1 MGLADPV
8 GQIKEG
14 YLADILLVDGN
25 PLADVSILQDAA
37 RLVGIIKDGAV
48 YKQPPGPAGGRAR
61 RRRVGAGAE
70 GGHMTARRLRL
81 GMVGGGRG
89 AFIGA
94 AHRIAARLD
103 DRYQLVAGAFSTDAE
118 NAVLSG
124 QDAQLAADRI
134 YTDYREMV
142 AAEARRADG
151 VEVVAVVTPN
161 NMHHPIA
168 RAFLEAGIDVIC
180 DKPLT
185 TTLAEARDLV
195 EAVQRS
201 GRLLG
206 VTYTYS
212 GYPMMREARA
222 QIEAG
227 RIGAVRVV
235 QVEFALGWM
244 ASPVD
249 AENKQARWRTDP
261 AQAGPS
267 LVVGDLGTH
276 CLHLMEFVSGR
287 LLTRLAAD
295 VQTLLPGRRL
305 DDNAQLMLAFD
316 NGARGAMWVSVVAA
330 GETVGLRLRVYGD
343 RGHLAWD
350 EVRPDEL
357 RLALIGESRRTLV
370 RGGDGLSDA
379 AKRATRMIAGLPEG
393 YYEAFANLYRDYAE
407 IQTARAAGRPADPLA
422 LLAPAV
428 EDGARGVA
436 FVEAVLASRE
446 RDGAWVD
453 FDAVI

>member
-1 MGLADPV
+1 MAG
-8 GQIKEG
+8 
-14 YLADILLVDGN
+14 
-25 PLADVSILQDAA
+25 
-37 RLVGIIKDGAV
+37 R
-48 YKQPPGPAGGRAR
+48 PAGG
-61 RRRVGAGAE
+61 GAAQ
-70 GGHMTARRLRL
+70 MSPRRLRL

-103 DRYQLVAGAFSTDAE
+103 DRYTLVAGAFSADAE

-124 QDAQLAADRI
+124 QDAQLAPDRI
-134 YTDYREMV
+134 YTDYREMA

-151 VEVVAVVTPN
+151 VEVVSVVTPN
-161 NMHHPIA
+161 HLHHPVCSI
-168 RAFLEAGIDVIC
+168 FLENGIDVIC
-180 DKPLT
+180 DKPLAST
-185 TTLAEARDLV
+185 VADARDLV
-195 EAVQRS
+195 ETVRRS
-201 GRLLG
+201 GRFLG

-222 QIEAG
+222 LVEAG
-227 RIGAVRVV
+227 RIGAVRIV
-235 QVEFALGWM
+235 QVEFALGWLSG
-244 ASPVD
+244 AVD
-249 AENKQARWRTDP
+249 DENKQARWRTDP

-287 LLTRLAAD
+287 RLARLAAD
-295 VQTLLPGRRL
+295 VQTLVPGRRV
-305 DDNAQLMLAFD
+305 DDNAQITLAFD
-316 NGARGAMWVSVVAA
+316 NGARGAMWASVVAA

-350 EVRPDEL
+350 EVRPEEL
-357 RLALIGESRRTLV
+357 HLSLIGEGKRTLV
-370 RGGDGLSDA
+370 RGGDGLSEA

-407 IQTARAAGRPADPLA
+407 ILLSRATGRPADALA
-422 LLAPAV
+422 LLAPGV

-436 FVEAVLASRE
+436 FVDAVLASRD

-453 FDAVI
+453 FNAAAT